1 MYGEYN
7 KYPKY
12 HGCIRF
18 DDDAIVSAF
27 IDDNNYS
34 IIKLNDEE
42 VGGTYTTN
50 AELLIV
56 DPTRLLSLGNKIRY
70 AYFNTD
76 PGSGDGATVPVIS
89 PSSKCKKLAFADTI
103 NSKDLVR
110 ITSTSS
116 KDVDVY
122 LNKTPTSDFFSIA
135 SGASDNGWRVH
146 CNFSDTGD
154 RFGFVDATFIFN
166 EPFPGP
172 ADILTEA

>member
-1 MYGEYN
+1 MDGVYN
-7 KYPKY
+7 KYPIY
-12 HGCIRF
+12 HGNLRF
-18 DDDAIVSAF
+18 DDNVVSAF

-42 VGGTYTTN
+42 VGGTYTKNTD
-50 AELLIV
+50 LLLLDPSRLSALGSKIV
-56 DPTRLLSLGNKIRY
+56 N

-76 PGSGDGATVPVIS
+76 PGSGGDATVPVIT

-103 NSKDLVR
+103 NSRYLVR
-110 ITSTSS
+110 IISTSS

-122 LNKTPTSDFFSIA
+122 LNKMPTSDFISIA
-135 SGASDNGWRVH
+135 SGGSDDGWRVH

-172 ADILTEA
+172 SDILKEV